1 MANAVNPYNPNP
13 YSQYDQSNSINN
25 MQHSGGQT
33 QSIGKKETAQTED
46 TQEDFGVQ
54 DGFTRS
60 EEVDDGDKI
69 QNAQHTGLAQQSR
82 KKGEAGTADEVDIHF
97 GAHYEIDGE
106 EGGDVP
112 PADSGTVPPDGSEVP
127 PEDGGTV
134 PPGGSEVPPADGGT
148 TPPEDGGTVPPGGS
162 EVPPEDG
169 TTPPEDGGTV
179 PPGGSE
185 VPPEGGTTPP
195 EEGTT
200 PPEDGA
206 GETKGPGKRHP
217 DDPGKLTDEEKA
229 AWQEAQQNIQEW
241 NDFMVHLAAE
251 RQKHLTEMLKYLM
264 DIQNEIHSMMQE
276 MAANQSKTASA
287 CARMWDDVIR
297 GR

>member
-1 MANAVNPYNPNP
+1 MANAVGSYNPNL

-46 TQEDFGVQ
+46 TREDFGVQ

-69 QNAQHTGLAQQSR
+69 HNAQHTGLAQQSR

-112 PADSGTVPPDGSEVP
+112 PADGGTVPPDGSEVP
-127 PEDGGTV
+127 PADGGTV
-134 PPGGSEVPPADGGT
+134 PPGGSEVPPEGGT

-162 EVPPEDG
+162 EVPPEGD
-169 TTPPEDGGTV
+169 
-179 PPGGSE
+179 
-185 VPPEGGTTPP
+185 TTPP